1 MWEPLLGFGIG
12 TTVTIQNP
20 GSGIS
25 QIFIPSRSI
34 RLPNHK
40 FKTGDKV
47 TYQRNTGNNIG
58 IATNRANADLLVA
71 SADLPEATPLFV
83 AKLSD
88 DLIGLSTVRIGL
100 GTPGDGVDPED
111 VFVGAAAT
119 TKKQSLL
126 YFTGIGTGVY
136 HSLKIA
142 HDKTVKGSIEKNK
155 ITVST
160 ASSHGLGHNDR
171 VFLTVNAGIVTTV
184 PIKYNKAN
192 RKLNARTLDFTA
204 SGINTSTALTGI
216 PDTIE
221 IVNHEMVTGQRV
233 IHTSSSPMGGLVND
247 EEYFVYVIN
256 KDKIKLCGSRF
267 QTQQRRPKFVGILT
281 ANSGNSGVLNL
292 VNPPLEF
299 YKNGT
304 ITFDLSDSSLSY
316 TKVADTLPAFD
327 LELYTDYNFIHE
339 YTSNEKSS
347 TFNVTRS
354 GTVGVDGKLVLTYNN
369 NTPKILYYN
378 LSC

>member
-1 MWEPLLGFGIG
+1 MCIRDR
-12 TTVTIQNP
+12 
-20 GSGIS
+20 
-25 QIFIPSRSI
+25 SRSI

-71 SADLPEATPLFV
+71 SADLPESVPLFV
-83 AKLSD
+83 AKLTD

-100 GTPGDGVDPED
+100 GTPSDGVDPED

-142 HDKTVKGSIEKNK
+142 HDKTIKGSIEKNL

-171 VFLTVNAGIVTTV
+171 VFLTVNAGITTTV

-192 RKLNARTLDFTA
+192 RKLIARTLDFVQAGVT
-204 SGINTSTALTGI
+204 TSTSLTGI
-216 PDTIE
+216 PDAIE

-316 TKVADTLPAFD
+316 TKIADTLPAFD

-339 YTSNEKSS
+339 YTCLLYTSPSQRDRTRYRMTSS
-347 TFNVTRS
+347 A
-354 GTVGVDGKLVLTYNN
+354 
-369 NTPKILYYN
+369 
-378 LSC
+378 